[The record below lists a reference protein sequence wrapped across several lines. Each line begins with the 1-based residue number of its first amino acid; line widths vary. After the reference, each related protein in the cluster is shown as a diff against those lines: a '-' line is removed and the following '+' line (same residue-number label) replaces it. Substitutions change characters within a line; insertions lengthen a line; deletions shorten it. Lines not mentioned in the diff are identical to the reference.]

1 MRRFLTLTFTL
12 LLLWALVAE
21 ANHLLAGFRV
31 YLFLGAL
38 FVAFA
43 ALNQPLRSG
52 LLASCVGGLI
62 CDANAP
68 VTFGLHLLLFGLAH
82 ATLYRLRDRIPRDDN
97 IAAIVVALLTNLALF
112 VVFSFS
118 QIHSSPAPGTIGA
131 RLLVDLVCSQIVLAL
146 ITPWFFALQA
156 RTLDLAQVVSDAY
169 ERRFGSTRP

>member
-1 MRRFLTLTFTL
+1 MRRFLTLSLTL

-21 ANHLLAGFRV
+21 LNHLLSSWRV
-31 YLFLGAL
+31 YVFAGAL
-38 FVAFA
+38 FVTFA
-43 ALNQPLRSG
+43 ALNQPLRPG

-82 ATLYRLRDRIPRDDN
+82 ATLFHLRDRIPRDDN
-97 IAAIVVALLTNLALF
+97 IAAIIVTLLTNLALF

-118 QIHSSPAPGTIGA
+118 QIHGSPAPGTLGP

-146 ITPWFFALQA
+146 ATPWFFALQA
-156 RTLDLAQVVSDAY
+156 RSLDLAQVVTDAY
-169 ERRFGSTRP
+169 ERRFGSTRS